1 MNALNPTIK
10 LSRAEHVMRV
20 SDKTGFDPQRDSASM
35 ELTGIDDVTCTAFSH
50 ARVQATHGAR
60 KTDPDGTM
68 ARELSMG
75 RVYLR
80 EPDRFSY
87 PRILEY
93 LSERPAMTFLGWC
106 VNFGVLSPAHVF
118 SALASHEGNVDRHDM
133 LEMLSVLGDFYER
146 TAKH

>member
-10 LSRAEHVMRV
+10 LSRAEHVMRA
-20 SDKTGFDPQRDSASM
+20 SDQTGFDPQRASASM
-35 ELTGIDDVTCTAFSH
+35 ELAGIDDLTCTAFSH

-60 KTDPDGTM
+60 MT
-68 ARELSMG
+68 G
-75 RVYLR
+75 RIYLR

-93 LSERPAMTFLGWC
+93 LESRPAMTFLGWC